1 MKLTS
6 APRVVMADFP
16 DLLAYLCRRLAW
28 EFKRGKV
35 DFKMIRSIV
44 SSPNLASMHVRSFS
58 HPSLCIAGETYLDT
72 RTMLADRRQRTYALS
87 LNTWNQLADAVEVIS
102 EYHFTDLSVMRIQVW
117 PFEPSL
123 LNDFQMAV
131 AVGLSFTPAE
141 LMADSRISL
150 AIGEL
155 VSEWGYFTDEL

>member
-1 MKLTS
+1 
-6 APRVVMADFP
+6 
-16 DLLAYLCRRLAW
+16 
-28 EFKRGKV
+28 
-35 DFKMIRSIV
+35 
-44 SSPNLASMHVRSFS
+44 
-58 HPSLCIAGETYLDT
+58 
-72 RTMLADRRQRTYALS
+72 MLADRRQRTYALS